1 MPHISEDDKLAQLN
15 NFVKNT
21 ERFMEHV
28 LLVLNRYEGSNPN
41 GMEEIVRRAVKNA
54 SKLQIEQVISLQEQH
69 AEERKE
75 MDRKIQRYEENARG
89 YFDKSMEKMHSDL
102 HEFTGVMYEMLER
115 LVLQALEHGENV
127 ANGEIPDQ
135 QQKSIK
141 SVIDLHVKLSS
152 LNQVL
157 KVEIERL
164 EQEKED
170 LDENMKRMKRD
181 NNELEKELEKRQVE
195 LRSIQSEHER
205 LNKEIQRSRQDS
217 TAQLTKELEPLMSQI
232 MKLKKMATITPEEK
246 DNSFMDLD
254 AEIVSFFI

>member
-1 MPHISEDDKLAQLN
+1 
-15 NFVKNT
+15 
-21 ERFMEHV
+21 
-28 LLVLNRYEGSNPN
+28 
-41 GMEEIVRRAVKNA
+41 
-54 SKLQIEQVISLQEQH
+54 
-69 AEERKE
+69 

-181 NNELEKELEKRQVE
+181 NNELEKELEKKQIKTGQYGSTDKRIGASDE
-195 LRSIQSEHER
+195 S
-205 LNKEIQRSRQDS
+205 NNEI
-217 TAQLTKELEPLMSQI
+217 
-232 MKLKKMATITPEEK
+232 EK
-246 DNSFMDLD
+246 NGYYCP
-254 AEIVSFFI
+254 